1 MANLPPI
8 DYATNLAMVNAETGV
23 VDNIVWGLFYSA
35 EAYSKN
41 GYIAIPIDDLCVHT
55 GDIYRDGKFYD
66 EDGEIILSVEEMY
79 DKQLEGMDDFIVDE
93 LYHAILEETE
103 DV

>member
-41 GYIAIPIDDLCVHT
+41 GYIAIPIHDLCVHT
-55 GDIYRDGKFYD
+55 GDIYRDGKFYG
-66 EDGEIILSVEEMY
+66 ENGEIILSVEEMY
-79 DKQLEGMDDFIVDE
+79 DKQLEEMDTFIVDE
-93 LYHAILEETE
+93 LYNAILEGTE
-103 DV
+103 DI